1 MISENSAVQ
10 KSGKR
15 AKAKKVSKE
24 IEAEMNA
31 IKEVT
36 IANNLT
42 AEVLEPEDYD
52 TDLEEEKYPKCYTV
66 PLEERP
72 RVIYTKACHK
82 FNLTPSSSCLRG
94 MTTGI
99 VNLNH
104 QNLGPD
110 GAKAVA
116 LGLVLCETVSEL
128 HMSGNN
134 IGHSGTK
141 YIIDMLRENENIAV
155 VNLADNNLQSDGARL
170 LCEMLNENDAIL
182 SVNVSGNNFKP
193 TDAHSFYTM
202 MSYYRCTLKE
212 LDISNNN
219 FGEYGGKLIGEAI
232 GNNDTIETLNISWN
246 GFGFNGAKA
255 IAKGL
260 EENTCL
266 KSLDI
271 SWNGLEDHGSEL
283 IATATSI
290 NDVMINLNLS
300 ANRIGP
306 KGLGL
311 VLKAISNNK
320 SIKSLNVSRNPITFE
335 GPVIAVQTILEH
347 PECGLE
353 SIEFRDMCVP
363 RQFLPIL
370 MKIHEGKPQFRVK
383 HGGYVNAS
391 DVLHHSME
399 QRMEHV
405 LNDPM
410 MRLLQYVH
418 DRKLRL
424 ADLFFQFDTDRNMTI
439 SDSEFVAGIRRAG
452 IPMTD
457 TQIQELVDKLDVDG
471 DGEIDFGELKLGE
484 KKYLQR
490 IQKVGVELPFGSKT
504 GKQSSRPASKT
515 SNVRSRPASNT
526 SRPVSS
532 TSAQTMDRPMSNTSR
547 PVSRRSVQIMDRPMS
562 NSSKKTERPKTDP
575 TTVSLSKEMSD
586 LKTDLED
593 LTDSSSSGESEEEG
607 DNT

>member
-1 MISENSAVQ
+1 MISETSAV
-10 KSGKR
+10 KSSEEV
-15 AKAKKVSKE
+15 AKE

-36 IANNLT
+36 LANKRQP
-42 AEVLEPEDYD
+42 EVQEPEDYD
-52 TDLEEEKYPKCYTV
+52 TDLEEEKYPRCYSI

-72 RVIYTKACHK
+72 RVIYMRACHK
-82 FNLTPSSSCLRG
+82 FNLTPSSSFLKG
-94 MTTGI
+94 LSSG
-99 VNLNH
+99 VVKLNH

-128 HMSGNN
+128 HMSNN
-134 IGHSGTK
+134 NLGQTGTK
-141 YIIDMLRENENIAV
+141 YLIDMLRENENITV
-155 VNLADNNLQSDGARL
+155 VNLAENDLQTYGAQL
-170 LCEMLNENDAIL
+170 LCEMLNDNDAIISL
-182 SVNVSGNNFKP
+182 NISGNNFKP
-193 TDAHSFYTM
+193 PDAHLFHTM
-202 MSYYRCTLKE
+202 MSYYRCVLKE
-212 LDISNNN
+212 LDLSHSD

-246 GFGFNGAKA
+246 GFGPNGAKA

-266 KSLDI
+266 KVLDV
-271 SWNGLEDHGSEL
+271 SWNGFEDHGSEL
-283 IATATSI
+283 IASATAV
-290 NDVMINLNLS
+290 NDVIVDLNLS
-300 ANRIGP
+300 ANRIGA

-311 VLKAISNNK
+311 VLKALSSSK

-335 GPVIAVQTILEH
+335 GPVVAVQTILEH

-370 MKIHEGKPQFRVK
+370 TKINEVKPQFKVK

-399 QRMEHV
+399 QRMEYV

-418 DRKLRL
+418 ERKLRL
-424 ADLFFQFDTDRNMTI
+424 ADLFFQFDTDRSMTI
-439 SDSEFVAGIRRAG
+439 SEAEFVAGIKKAG

-457 TQIQELVDKLDVDG
+457 GQIQELVEKLDADA

-484 KKYLQR
+484 KKYLKR
-490 IQKVGVELPFGSKT
+490 IERIGAELPFGHKKT
-504 GKQSSRPASKT
+504 SSRPASRK
-515 SNVRSRPASNT
+515 SNARSRP
-526 SRPVSS
+526 P
-532 TSAQTMDRPMSNTSR
+532 SNTSR
-547 PVSRRSVQIMDRPMS
+547 PVSRANERPMS
-562 NSSKKTERPKTDP
+562 TSSKKTERPKTVPDNLLQSS
-575 TTVSLSKEMSD
+575 TKNELTEE
-586 LKTDLED
+586 LKN
-593 LTDSSSSGESEEEG
+593 LTDGSSSAESDG
-607 DNT
+607 DT